1 MKTFTK
7 SLSGLLSA
15 SALAIGLS
23 VLAQPAVAGT
33 VVGSPHDMHSWGA
46 PNVDGP
52 TSTTQICVFC
62 HTPHG
67 ANTDVKAPIW
77 NKGLPGTTYNV
88 YTSATLDGDTSATNL
103 TVSLACL
110 SCHDGTQARDNMI
123 NAPGSDGF
131 TPGTGARFGDMPG
144 DGTMPCGATAIP
156 TQCADIVNL
165 GSDLSNDHPI
175 GMNFCAASSP
185 ANALLGTCGDDSFN
199 SGAGV
204 VGGSEATRIWIETG
218 TADAVFL
225 KTDLPLYGGTAGAAG
240 IQVECATCHDPHN
253 AIADNVFL
261 RIDAAGS
268 ALCLTCHNK

>member
-23 VLAQPAVAGT
+23 VLAQPAVAG
-33 VVGSPHDMHSWGA
+33 VVGSAHDMHSWGA
-46 PNVDGP
+46 PNLDGP

-77 NKGLPGTTYNV
+77 NKALPATTYVV
-88 YTSATLDGDTSATNL
+88 YTSATLDGNTDAANL

-123 NAPGSDGF
+123 NAPGSGGF
-131 TPGTGARFGDMPG
+131 NPGVGARFGDMPL
-144 DGTMPCGATAIP
+144 DGLMDCGASAVP
-156 TQCADIVNL
+156 GVCANVANLGADI
-165 GSDLSNDHPI
+165 SNDHPI
-175 GMNFCAASSP
+175 GMNYCAAGTT
-185 ANALLGTCGDDSFN
+185 AEAIAGTCGDDSFF

-204 VGGSEATRIWIETG
+204 IAGTELTRVWVETG
-218 TADAVFL
+218 TADATYSKF
-225 KTDLPLYGGTAGAAG
+225 DLPLYGGSAGAAG

-261 RIDAAGS
+261 RVDAAGS
-268 ALCLTCHNK
+268 TLCLTCHNK